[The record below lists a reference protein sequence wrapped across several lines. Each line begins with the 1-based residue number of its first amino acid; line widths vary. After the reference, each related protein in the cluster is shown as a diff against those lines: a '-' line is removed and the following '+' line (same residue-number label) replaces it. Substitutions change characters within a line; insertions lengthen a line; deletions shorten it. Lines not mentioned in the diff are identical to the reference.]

1 MALAAFLLLG
11 LIKRKGSRRGYNL
24 PPGPTPWPYGE
35 LMLLRFGSFPVVVG
49 SSVAMARLVLKTH
62 DAVFIDRPRT
72 ASGKHTTYGYADI
85 TWSPY
90 GAYWRQARRICV
102 TELFSARRVASFE
115 HIRADEV
122 RALVRGLFAAASSG
136 RDGGAVHLNRDHL
149 STLSMNVITRMVLGK
164 RFFGEGADAAEGPV
178 STLSEFK
185 WMMDELL
192 LLNGVLNVGDWI
204 PSVDWMDLQGYVRRM
219 KKVGK
224 MFDAFMEHVLDE
236 HSERRRRE
244 GEAFVARDMV
254 DVLMDL
260 ADDPSLEI
268 KLGRVGVKAFTQD
281 LIAGGTESS
290 SVTVEWAL
298 SELLKNPAIFATA
311 TDELDIVVGRGR
323 WVTKKDIPNLPYLE
337 AIMKETMRMHPIVPL
352 LIPRVARDGA
362 AVAGY
367 DIPKGAR
374 VLINVWTIG
383 RDPELLDAAEEFMPE
398 RFIGSRI
405 DVKGQDFELL
415 PFGSGRRMCP
425 GYNLGLKVMQLSLA
439 NLLHWFAWRLPE
451 GMEKEE
457 LSMDE
462 VFGLS
467 TMRKYPLQVVVE
479 PRLPVQLYSL

>member
-1 MALAAFLLLG
+1 MEPSALATLLSMALAAFLLLG

-24 PPGPTPWPYGE
+24 PPGPTPWPVIGNFNLIGALPHRSIHELSRKYGE

-72 ASGKHTTYGYADI
+72 ASRKHTTYGYADI

-136 RDGGAVHLNRDHL
+136 RSGAVHLNRDHL

-164 RFFGEGADAAEGPV
+164 RFFSEGADAAEGPV

-185 WMMDELL
+185 WMLDELL

-204 PSVDWMDLQGYVRRM
+204 PWVDWMDLQGYVRRM

-236 HSERRRRE
+236 HSERRR
-244 GEAFVARDMV
+244 
-254 DVLMDL
+254 
-260 ADDPSLEI
+260 
-268 KLGRVGVKAFTQD
+268 GRVGVKAFTQD

-298 SELLKNPAIFATA
+298 SELFKNPAIFAKA
-311 TDELDIVVGRGR
+311 TEELDRVVGRGR
-323 WVTKKDIPNLPYLE
+323 WVTEKDIPNLPYLD

-352 LIPRVARDGA
+352 LIPRVARDDA

-383 RDPELLDAAEEFMPE
+383 RDPELWDAAEEFMPE

-415 PFGSGRRMCP
+415 RSGPGGACAPAITSGSR
-425 GYNLGLKVMQLSLA
+425 
-439 NLLHWFAWRLPE
+439 
-451 GMEKEE
+451 
-457 LSMDE
+457 
-462 VFGLS
+462 
-467 TMRKYPLQVVVE
+467 
-479 PRLPVQLYSL
+479 

>member
-1 MALAAFLLLG
+1 MEPSALATLLSMALAAFLLLG

-24 PPGPTPWPYGE
+24 PPGPTPWPVIGNFNLIGALPHRSIHELSRKYGE

-49 SSVAMARLVLKTH
+49 SSVAMARLILKTH

-136 RDGGAVHLNRDHL
+136 RSGAVYLNRDHL

-185 WMMDELL
+185 WMLDELL

-204 PSVDWMDLQGYVRRM
+204 PWVDWMDLQGYVRRM

-236 HSERRRRE
+236 HSERRRE
-244 GEAFVARDMV
+244 GETFVAKDMV
-254 DVLMDL
+254 DVLMDRGVG
-260 ADDPSLEI
+260 A
-268 KLGRVGVKAFTQD
+268 LGAPKKTRHLCHGRSITKAAAALRNRRRTTP
-281 LIAGGTESS
+281 GT
-290 SVTVEWAL
+290 
-298 SELLKNPAIFATA
+298 
-311 TDELDIVVGRGR
+311 
-323 WVTKKDIPNLPYLE
+323 
-337 AIMKETMRMHPIVPL
+337 
-352 LIPRVARDGA
+352 RVAASTRASSRTLTAGSASTPSRGPSAPSPSAIATLVASPHRAVHRRPPRRHPSQAAAPPPLSAAGA
-362 AVAGY
+362 
-367 DIPKGAR
+367 P
-374 VLINVWTIG
+374 G
-383 RDPELLDAAEEFMPE
+383 RAP
-398 RFIGSRI
+398 
-405 DVKGQDFELL
+405 L
-415 PFGSGRRMCP
+415 PGCRPRT
-425 GYNLGLKVMQLSLA
+425 VI
-439 NLLHWFAWRLPE
+439 LP
-451 GMEKEE
+451 
-457 LSMDE
+457 
-462 VFGLS
+462 
-467 TMRKYPLQVVVE
+467 
-479 PRLPVQLYSL
+479 